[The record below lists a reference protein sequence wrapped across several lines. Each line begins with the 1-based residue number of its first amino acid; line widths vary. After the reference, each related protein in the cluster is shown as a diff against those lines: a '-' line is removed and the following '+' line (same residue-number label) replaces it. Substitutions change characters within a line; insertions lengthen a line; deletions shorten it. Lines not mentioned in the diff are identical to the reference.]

1 MKPSQLAN
9 ALRKIASKIDRS
21 ERPSKK
27 LVARD
32 IQTLLRLSA
41 DDLKI
46 NPKEIVNSVNLSLE
60 EIKAGDVS
68 DIKSSEIDKLLD
80 YEYSAFLMK
89 RDNGNVRLVTAIQG
103 EQDTIYEA
111 PLEVFD
117 INRAAQLLIEDMNVT
132 IENLSD

>member
-1 MKPSQLAN
+1 MKPSQLASQ
-9 ALRKIASKIDRS
+9 LRRIASKIDRS

-27 LVARD
+27 LVAQD
-32 IQTLLRLSA
+32 IRTLLRLA
-41 DDLKI
+41 VGLKI
-46 NPKEIVNSVNLSLE
+46 DPKEILNSVNLSLE

-80 YEYSAFLMK
+80 YEYSAFLMQ

-111 PLEVFD
+111 PLDSFD

-132 IENLSD
+132 AENLAD